1 MIDKEEKNRWL
12 SADFVAKEIG
22 VSSMTIKRNC
32 NTYNDFIL
40 FKQEEKNKYYIF
52 RECISVLKYINNLR
66 NKENLQ
72 HKDIL
77 QRLTKEGY
85 KKYLSIDVTDNIQQ
99 ESIQTTEQILLTADQ
114 VREIVAE
121 ELAKMEQDQV
131 NKRDEQLMY
140 LIREIQDM
148 KKLIL
153 EEKQTRLEMSSSK
166 EKQKNIK
173 FSEVKKESWWR
184 RIWNR

>member
-1 MIDKEEKNRWL
+1 MIDKEEKDRWL

-32 NTYNDFIL
+32 NTYNDFVL

-52 RECISVLKYINNLR
+52 RECVSVLKYINNLR
-66 NKENLQ
+66 SKENLQ

-85 KKYLSIDVTDNIQQ
+85 KKYLSIDVTDSIQR
-99 ESIQTTEQILLTADQ
+99 ESTQTTEQIFLTADQ
-114 VREIVAE
+114 VRNIVAE
-121 ELAKMEQDQV
+121 ELSKIGQDQV
-131 NKRDEQLMY
+131 GKRDEQLMH

-148 KKLIL
+148 KRLIL
-153 EEKQTRLEMSSSK
+153 EEKQTRLEISSSK

-173 FSEVKKESWWR
+173 FSEAKKESWWQ

>member
-1 MIDKEEKNRWL
+1 
-12 SADFVAKEIG
+12 
-22 VSSMTIKRNC
+22 
-32 NTYNDFIL
+32 
-40 FKQEEKNKYYIF
+40 
-52 RECISVLKYINNLR
+52 
-66 NKENLQ
+66 
-72 HKDIL
+72 
-77 QRLTKEGY
+77 
-85 KKYLSIDVTDNIQQ
+85 DNIQQ

>member
-1 MIDKEEKNRWL
+1 MVDQEEEKRWL
-12 SADFVAKEIG
+12 SADLVAKEIG

-52 RECISVLKYINNLR
+52 RECVPILKYINNLR
-66 NKENLQ
+66 SKENLQ

-99 ESIQTTEQILLTADQ
+99 ESTQTTEQILLTADQ
-114 VREIVAE
+114 VRKIVAE
-121 ELAKMEQDQV
+121 ELTKKEQYQV
-131 NKRDEQLMY
+131 GKRDEQLMY

-148 KKLIL
+148 KRLIL
-153 EEKQTRLEMSSSK
+153 EEKQTRLEVSSSK
-166 EKQKNIK
+166 EEQKNIK
-173 FSEVKKESWWR
+173 FSEAKKESWWQR
-184 RIWNR
+184 MWNR